1 MRRQTALL
9 AAAGGAL
16 VLAGGRAV
24 GAVTASPPPTAPTGR
39 LILNSIALTV
49 GSNRSNVAVDEL
61 TSRAFVSNEDGT
73 IQVLDT
79 RTGALAYSVTV
90 ADAYHSMVPVP
101 GLGRLFAVGVTR
113 DGVGASVSTLDARTG
128 RLVRTVRMGSNP
140 HGLAVDARMGRV
152 YVGVNGGVAVFDA
165 RTGALLHTIRLGVRG
180 VPVGVALDA
189 RAGRLFVTQEGVTTT
204 GLVPI
209 QGGAST
215 VSAID
220 LRAGKVLRTAPVGT
234 EPHLFALDERT
245 GHLFLVSTI
254 NMTVDMLDTR
264 SGAVVRTMPLGGPGL
279 EPDAIALDARAGR
292 VMLVSSGNGHGGAGH
307 VTLLD
312 ARSGATVSRAA
323 VGQYPWSAA
332 VDERRSRAYVV
343 SNSGAYVLDT
353 RTGAVLRSLAVLG
366 GKLALDRRAQRLI
379 ILGNRV
385 THGPEPVWERG
396 RRRWMSWLPHGAT
409 PDATIHALTIDVS
422 H

>member
-1 MRRQTALL
+1 MRRRTALL

-24 GAVTASPPPTAPTGR
+24 GAVTASPPSTSPAGR
-39 LILNSIALTV
+39 PILNSIALAV
-49 GSNRSNVAVDEL
+49 GSNRSNVAVDES
-61 TSRAFVSNEDGT
+61 TGRAFVSNEDGT

-79 RTGALAYSVTV
+79 RTGALVHSVAV

-101 GLGRLFAVGVTR
+101 GLGHLFAIGVTR

-128 RLVRTVRMGSNP
+128 RLVRTVRMASNP
-140 HGLAVDARMGRV
+140 HGLTADARAGRV
-152 YVGVNGGVAVFDA
+152 YVGVNDGVAVFDA
-165 RTGALLHTIRLGVRG
+165 RTGVLLRTIQLGVRG

-189 RAGRLFVTQEGVTTT
+189 RAGRLFVTQEGVTAT

-215 VSAID
+215 VSTID
-220 LRAGKVLRTAPVGT
+220 PRAGMVLRTVPVGT
-234 EPHLFALDERT
+234 EPYLSALDERT

-254 NMTVDMLDTR
+254 NMTIDMLDTH
-264 SGAVVRTMPLGGPGL
+264 SGRVVRTIPLGGPEL

-292 VMLVSSGNGHGGAGH
+292 VILVSSGNGHGGVGH

-312 ARSGATVSRAA
+312 TRTGATIKTLA
-323 VGQYPWSAA
+323 VGQYPWAA
-332 VDERRSRAYVV
+332 AIDERRSRAYVV
-343 SNSGAYVLDT
+343 SNSGTYILDT
-353 RTGAVLRSLAVLG
+353 RTGAVLKSLAVLG
-366 GKLALDRRAQRLI
+366 GKLALDRRAQRLVV
-379 ILGNRV
+379 LGSQA
-385 THGPEPVWERG
+385 THQTEPSWERG
-396 RRRWMSWLPHGAT
+396 LRRWAPWLNQKTADNST
-409 PDATIHALTIDVS
+409 LHALTIDVW